1 MKACNITE
9 AAYQAVVCGT
19 TWLKAACKLL
29 DKQLL
34 AEDQKIIP
42 TNLSHG
48 NRGFIWSTYIIM
60 EIDVKLNKWQLY
72 NEK

>member
-1 MKACNITE
+1 MMKACNITE

-48 NRGFIWSTYIIM
+48 NRGFI
-60 EIDVKLNKWQLY
+60 
-72 NEK
+72 

>member
-1 MKACNITE
+1 MI
-9 AAYQAVVCGT
+9 
-19 TWLKAACKLL
+19 

-48 NRGFIWSTYIIM
+48 NRRFIWSTYINIIT
-60 EIDVKLNKWQLY
+60 EIDVKLNKWQ
-72 NEK
+72 

>member
-1 MKACNITE
+1 MMKACNITE

-48 NRGFIWSTYIIM
+48 NRGFIWSTYINNH
-60 EIDVKLNKWQLY
+60 EN
-72 NEK
+72 